1 MACYPGIKSENKI
14 IAHVAV
20 LLTLVV
26 LLALF
31 MPLKGAFG
39 RDDSMA
45 VVRILIMIAGSGL
58 AMVAFVR
65 SFIAA
70 RKNKQ
75 Q

>member
-1 MACYPGIKSENKI
+1 
-14 IAHVAV
+14 
-20 LLTLVV
+20 
-26 LLALF
+26 

>member
-70 RKNKQ
+70 RKHKQ